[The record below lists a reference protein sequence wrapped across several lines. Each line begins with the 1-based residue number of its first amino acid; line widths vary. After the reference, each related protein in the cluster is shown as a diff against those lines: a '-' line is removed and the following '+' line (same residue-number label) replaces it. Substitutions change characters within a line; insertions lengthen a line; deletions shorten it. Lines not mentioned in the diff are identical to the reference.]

1 MKKTLAALI
10 VGAFAASAA
19 NAAVVYNNEGTKVEL
34 GGRLSVIVEQS
45 TSTEDDQKQQH
56 GTLRNQGSRFH
67 IKATHN
73 FGDGFYA
80 QGYLETRLV
89 SNYPES
95 SSDDF
100 GGITTKYAYVTLGN
114 NAFGEVKLGRAK
126 TIADEITTA
135 EDKEYGLLNSKKYIP
150 TNGNTV
156 GYTFN
161 GIDGLVLGANY
172 LLAQNRVP
180 GGPGAFPNKQGEVYP
195 QQISNGVQVG
205 AKYDANNIVAAIA
218 FGRTNY
224 KAAGNDFN
232 PGDSFGLGRK
242 EQVEGVLST
251 LGYRFS
257 DLGLLVSLDSGYA
270 KTKNHMKHAFN
281 PSNGESVPAKP
292 AYDEKSYFVSPG
304 FQYELMEDTNL
315 YGNFKYER
323 NSVDDFKRKRGKIER
338 EQAVLFGID
347 HKLHKQVLTYI
358 EGAYART
365 RTSEKGTSK
374 VKTEKEKSVG
384 VGLRVYF

>member
-19 NAAVVYNNEGTKVEL
+19 NAAVVYNNEGTNVEL
-34 GGRLSVIVEQS
+34 GGRLSVIAEQS
-45 TSTEDDQKQQH
+45 NSTRKDQKQQH
-56 GTLRNQGSRFH
+56 GELRNAGSRFH

-89 SNYPES
+89 SDYES
-95 SSDDF
+95 RSDNF
-100 GGITTKYAYVTLGN
+100 GNIITKYAYVTLGN
-114 NAFGEVKLGRAK
+114 KGFGEVKLGRAK
-126 TIADEITTA
+126 TISDGITSA
-135 EDKEYGLLNSKKYIP
+135 EDKEYGVLENKEYIP
-150 TNGNTV
+150 KDGNSV
-156 GYTFN
+156 GYTFK

-172 LLAQNRVP
+172 LLAQERVAYSSS
-180 GGPGAFPNKQGEVYP
+180 GNKPGEVST
-195 QQISNGVQVG
+195 QKISNGVQVG
-205 AKYDANNIVAAIA
+205 AKYDANNIIA
-218 FGRTNY
+218 GIAYGRTNY
-224 KAAGNDFN
+224 REDLAADKSG
-232 PGDSFGLGRK
+232 K
-242 EQVEGVLST
+242 KQQVNGALST

-270 KTKNHMKHAFN
+270 KTKNYKDKH
-281 PSNGESVPAKP
+281 
-292 AYDEKSYFVSPG
+292 EKRYFVSPG
-304 FQYELMEDTNL
+304 FQYELMEDTNV

-323 NSVDDFKRKRGKIER
+323 NSVDQGKKAR
-338 EQAVLFGID
+338 EHAVLFGVD

-365 RTSEKGTSK
+365 RTNDKGKTE
-374 VKTEKEKSVG
+374 KTEKEKSVG

>member
-19 NAAVVYNNEGTKVEL
+19 NAAVVHNNEGTKVEL
-34 GGRLSVIVEQS
+34 GGRLSVIAEQS
-45 TSTEDDQKQQH
+45 NTTVDDQKQQH
-56 GTLRNQGSRFH
+56 GALRNQDSRFH

-89 SNYPES
+89 TKSNGFPIES
-95 SSDDF
+95 TDYF
-100 GGITTKYAYVTLGN
+100 GDITTKYAYVTLGN
-114 NAFGEVKLGRAK
+114 KAFGEVKLGRAK
-126 TIADEITTA
+126 TIADGITSA
-135 EDKEYGLLNSKKYIP
+135 EDKVYGVLNNSKYVP

-156 GYTFN
+156 GYTFK

-172 LLAQNRVP
+172 LLAQKYDTAGN
-180 GGPGAFPNKQGEVYP
+180 NGEV
-195 QQISNGVQVG
+195 QKQSISNGVQVG

-224 KAAGNDFN
+224 KENIASQSG
-232 PGDSFGLGRK
+232 K
-242 EQVEGVLST
+242 EQLKGVVST

-270 KTKNHMKHAFN
+270 KTKNHKEVKT
-281 PSNGESVPAKP
+281 NGKP
-292 AYDEKSYFVSPG
+292 AHYEKRYFVSPG
-304 FQYELMEDTNL
+304 FQYELMEDTNV

-323 NSVDDFKRKRGKIER
+323 TSVDQGEKTH
-338 EQAVLFGID
+338 EQAVLFGVD

-365 RTSEKGTSK
+365 KTNEKGKAERTG
-374 VKTEKEKSVG
+374 KEKSVG

>member
-34 GGRLSVIVEQS
+34 GGRLSVIAEQS
-45 TSTEDDQKQQH
+45 TSTIDDQKNQH

-73 FGDGFYA
+73 FDDGFYA
-80 QGYLETRLV
+80 QGYLETRFV
-89 SNYPES
+89 SDISKNG
-95 SSDDF
+95 SDNF
-100 GGITTKYAYVTLGN
+100 GDITTKYAYVTLGN
-114 NAFGEVKLGRAK
+114 KTFGEVKLGKAK

-172 LLAQNRVP
+172 LLAQKRELRTLDIGYP
-180 GGPGAFPNKQGEVYP
+180 LEAGEVNAGSV
-195 QQISNGVQVG
+195 SNGIQVG
-205 AKYDANNIVAAIA
+205 AKYDANNIIVGIA
-218 FGRTNY
+218 YGRANY
-224 KAAGNDFN
+224 KEHDDKENGNGN
-232 PGDSFGLGRK
+232 EYYYKGKKQEVNGALAS
-242 EQVEGVLST
+242 

-270 KTKNHMKHAFN
+270 KTKNYKAKH
-281 PSNGESVPAKP
+281 
-292 AYDEKSYFVSPG
+292 EKSYFVSPG

-323 NSVDDFKRKRGKIER
+323 NSVDQGKKER
-338 EQAVLFGID
+338 EQAVLFGVD

-358 EGAYART
+358 EGAYAKT

>member
-19 NAAVVYNNEGTKVEL
+19 NAAVVYNNEGTNVEL
-34 GGRLSVIVEQS
+34 GGRLSIIAEQS
-45 TSTEDDQKQQH
+45 NSTIKDQKQQH
-56 GTLRNQGSRFH
+56 GALRNQSSRFH

-89 SNYPES
+89 SAQSGTES
-95 SSDDF
+95 DNF
-100 GGITTKYAYVTLGN
+100 GHIITKYAYVTLGN
-114 NAFGEVKLGRAK
+114 KALGEVKLGRAK
-126 TIADEITTA
+126 TIADGITSA
-135 EDKEYGLLNSKKYIP
+135 EDKEYGVLNNSKYIP
-150 TNGNTV
+150 TDGNTV
-156 GYTFN
+156 GYTFK

-172 LLAQNRVP
+172 LLAQERHKYTSTST
-180 GGPGAFPNKQGEVYP
+180 GAVAGAVAGEVYP
-195 QQISNGVQVG
+195 QKISNGVQVG
-205 AKYDANNIVAAIA
+205 AKYDANNIIA
-218 FGRTNY
+218 GIAYGRTNY
-224 KAAGNDFN
+224 REDIIAGS
-232 PGDSFGLGRK
+232 DSSK
-242 EQVEGVLST
+242 KQQVNGALST

-270 KTKNHMKHAFN
+270 KTKNYKAKH
-281 PSNGESVPAKP
+281 
-292 AYDEKSYFVSPG
+292 EKSYFVSPG
-304 FQYELMEDTNL
+304 FQYELMEDTNV

-323 NSVDDFKRKRGKIER
+323 DSVDQGKKAR
-338 EQAVLFGID
+338 EHAVLFGVD

-365 RTSEKGTSK
+365 RTTESKKG

>member
-19 NAAVVYNNEGTKVEL
+19 NAVVVYNNEGTKVEL
-34 GGRLSVIVEQS
+34 GGRLSIIAEQS
-45 TSTEDDQKQQH
+45 SATEDDQKQQH

-73 FGDGFYA
+73 LGDGFYA
-80 QGYLETRLV
+80 QGYLETRFV
-89 SNYPES
+89 SDYTKEK
-95 SSDDF
+95 SDHFAD
-100 GGITTKYAYVTLGN
+100 ISTKYAYVTLGN
-114 NAFGEVKLGRAK
+114 NTFGEVKLGRAK

-135 EDKEYGLLNSKKYIP
+135 EDKEYGLLNNKKYIP

-161 GIDGLVLGANY
+161 AIDGLVLGANY
-172 LLAQNRVP
+172 LLAQERDVQTVP
-180 GGPGAFPNKQGEVYP
+180 GVGTKTGEVTVGE
-195 QQISNGVQVG
+195 INNGIQVG
-205 AKYDANNIVAAIA
+205 AKYDANNIIVGIA
-218 FGRTNY
+218 YGRTNY
-224 KAAGNDFN
+224 R
-232 PGDSFGLGRK
+232 DSNKQRSSSSSRGTTTYTYQGKKQEVNGALA
-242 EQVEGVLST
+242 S

-270 KTKNHMKHAFN
+270 KTKKYKAKH
-281 PSNGESVPAKP
+281 
-292 AYDEKSYFVSPG
+292 EKSYFVSPG

-323 NSVDDFKRKRGKIER
+323 NSVDQGEKER

-358 EGAYART
+358 EGAYSRT
-365 RTSEKGTSK
+365 RTAANDGKTKE
-374 VKTEKEKSVG
+374 KTEKEKSVG

>member
-34 GGRLSVIVEQS
+34 GGRLSIIAEQS
-45 TSTEDDQKQQH
+45 NSTENDQKQQH

-73 FGDGFYA
+73 LGDGFYA
-80 QGYLETRLV
+80 QGYLETRFA
-89 SNYPES
+89 
-95 SSDDF
+95 SDYLRDGADQF
-100 GGITTKYAYVTLGN
+100 SEIITKYAYVTLGN
-114 NAFGEVKLGRAK
+114 KAFGEVKLGKAK
-126 TIADEITTA
+126 TIADSITTA

-161 GIDGLVLGANY
+161 AIDGLVLGANY
-172 LLAQNRVP
+172 LLAQERDVDSVSVGN
-180 GGPGAFPNKQGEVYP
+180 GNDTQAGEVAIGS
-195 QQISNGVQVG
+195 ISNGIQVG
-205 AKYDANNIVAAIA
+205 AEYDANNIIA
-218 FGRTNY
+218 RIAYGRTNY
-224 KAAGNDFN
+224 KESTASRTT
-232 PGDSFGLGRK
+232 DSKKQELNGALA
-242 EQVEGVLST
+242 S

-270 KTKNHMKHAFN
+270 KTKKYKLPH
-281 PSNGESVPAKP
+281 
-292 AYDEKSYFVSPG
+292 EKRYFVSPG
-304 FQYELMEDTNL
+304 FQYELMEDTNV

-323 NSVDDFKRKRGKIER
+323 NSVDQGKKER

-365 RTSEKGTSK
+365 RTTEKGK
-374 VKTEKEKSVG
+374 VRTEKEKSVG

>member
-34 GGRLSVIVEQS
+34 GGRLSVIAEQS
-45 TSTEDDQKQQH
+45 SNTLDDQKQQH
-56 GTLRNQGSRFH
+56 GALRNQGSRFH

-80 QGYLETRLV
+80 QGYLETRFV
-89 SNYPES
+89 SKYKDNADHFDS
-95 SSDDF
+95 
-100 GGITTKYAYVTLGN
+100 ITTKYAYVTLGN
-114 NAFGEVKLGRAK
+114 KALGEVKLGRAK
-126 TIADEITTA
+126 TIADGITSA
-135 EDKEYGLLNSKKYIP
+135 EDKEYGVLNNSKYIP

-156 GYTFN
+156 GYTFE

-172 LLAQNRVP
+172 LLAQQRNAH
-180 GGPGAFPNKQGEVYP
+180 GSTAGEVVA
-195 QQISNGVQVG
+195 QVISNGVQVG
-205 AKYDANNIVAAIA
+205 AKYDANNIIA
-218 FGRTNY
+218 GIAYGRTNY
-224 KAAGNDFN
+224 RENLATQ
-232 PGDSFGLGRK
+232 GDSGK
-242 EQVEGVLST
+242 KQQVNGALST

-270 KTKNHMKHAFN
+270 KTKNYKDKH
-281 PSNGESVPAKP
+281 
-292 AYDEKSYFVSPG
+292 EKRYFVSPG
-304 FQYELMEDTNL
+304 FQYELMEDTNV

-323 NSVDDFKRKRGKIER
+323 NSVDQGKKAR
-338 EQAVLFGID
+338 EHAVLFGVD

-365 RTSEKGTSK
+365 RTNDKSKTEKTE
-374 VKTEKEKSVG
+374 KTEKEKSVG

>member
-19 NAAVVYNNEGTKVEL
+19 NAAVVYNNEGTSVEL
-34 GGRLSVIVEQS
+34 GGRLSVIAEQS
-45 TSTEDDQKQQH
+45 TSTRKDQKQQH
-56 GTLRNQGSRFH
+56 GELRNAGSRFH

-89 SNYPES
+89 SDYEGR
-95 SSDDF
+95 SDNF
-100 GGITTKYAYVTLGN
+100 GNIITKYAYVTLGN
-114 NAFGEVKLGRAK
+114 KGFGEVKLGRAK
-126 TIADEITTA
+126 TISDGITSA
-135 EDKEYGLLNSKKYIP
+135 EDKEYGVLENKEYIP
-150 TNGNTV
+150 KDGNSV
-156 GYTFN
+156 GYTFK

-172 LLAQNRVP
+172 LLAQERVAYRSSNSKP
-180 GGPGAFPNKQGEVYP
+180 GEVSP
-195 QQISNGVQVG
+195 QKISNGVQVG
-205 AKYDANNIVAAIA
+205 AKYDANNIIA
-218 FGRTNY
+218 GIAYGRTNY
-224 KAAGNDFN
+224 REDISILDK
-232 PGDSFGLGRK
+232 LGK
-242 EQVEGVLST
+242 KQVNGALST

-270 KTKNHMKHAFN
+270 KTKNYKDKH
-281 PSNGESVPAKP
+281 
-292 AYDEKSYFVSPG
+292 EKRYFVSPG
-304 FQYELMEDTNL
+304 FQYELMEDTNV

-323 NSVDDFKRKRGKIER
+323 NSVDQGKKVR
-338 EQAVLFGID
+338 EQAVLFGVD

-365 RTSEKGTSK
+365 RTNDKDKTE
-374 VKTEKEKSVG
+374 KTEKEKSVG

>member
-19 NAAVVYNNEGTKVEL
+19 NAVVVYNNEGTKVEL
-34 GGRLSVIVEQS
+34 GGRLSVIAEQS
-45 TSTEDDQKQQH
+45 SSTIDDQKQQH

-73 FGDGFYA
+73 LGDGFYA
-80 QGYLETRLV
+80 QGYLETRFV
-89 SNYPES
+89 SDFTRDAA
-95 SSDDF
+95 DDF
-100 GGITTKYAYVTLGN
+100 GDIATKYAYVTLGN
-114 NAFGEVKLGRAK
+114 NTFGEVKLGRAK

-150 TNGNTV
+150 TSGNTI

-161 GIDGLVLGANY
+161 AIDGLVLGANY
-172 LLAQNRVP
+172 LFAQER
-180 GGPGAFPNKQGEVYP
+180 ALNKYVATSGKIGEVRTGS
-195 QQISNGVQVG
+195 ISNGIQVG
-205 AKYDANNIVAAIA
+205 AKYDANNIIVGIA
-218 FGRTNY
+218 YGRTNY
-224 KAAGNDFN
+224 KDINQRARSSKGQ
-232 PGDSFGLGRK
+232 PGDYLYKGKK
-242 EQVEGVLST
+242 EKVNGALAS

-270 KTKNHMKHAFN
+270 KTKNYKAKHT
-281 PSNGESVPAKP
+281 
-292 AYDEKSYFVSPG
+292 KSYFVSPG

-323 NSVDDFKRKRGKIER
+323 NSIDQGEKER
-338 EQAVLFGID
+338 EHAVLFGID

-365 RTSEKGTSK
+365 RTTTPGEKNESST

>member
-19 NAAVVYNNEGTKVEL
+19 NAAVVYNNEGTNVEL
-34 GGRLSVIVEQS
+34 GGRLSIIAEQS
-45 TSTEDDQKQQH
+45 NSTIKDQKQQH
-56 GTLRNQGSRFH
+56 GALRNQSSRFH

-89 SNYPES
+89 SAQSGTES
-95 SSDDF
+95 DNF
-100 GGITTKYAYVTLGN
+100 GHIITKYAYVTLGN
-114 NAFGEVKLGRAK
+114 KALGEVKLGRAK
-126 TIADEITTA
+126 TIADGITSA
-135 EDKEYGLLNSKKYIP
+135 EDKEYGVLNNSKYIP
-150 TNGNTV
+150 TDGNTV
-156 GYTFN
+156 GYTFK

-172 LLAQNRVP
+172 LLAQERHKYTST
-180 GGPGAFPNKQGEVYP
+180 GAGAGAVAGAVAGEVYP
-195 QQISNGVQVG
+195 QKISNGVQVG
-205 AKYDANNIVAAIA
+205 AKYDANNIIA
-218 FGRTNY
+218 GIAYGRTNY
-224 KAAGNDFN
+224 REDIIAGS
-232 PGDSFGLGRK
+232 DSSK
-242 EQVEGVLST
+242 KQQVNGALST

-270 KTKNHMKHAFN
+270 KTKNYKAKH
-281 PSNGESVPAKP
+281 
-292 AYDEKSYFVSPG
+292 EKSYFVSPG
-304 FQYELMEDTNL
+304 FQYELMEDTNV

-323 NSVDDFKRKRGKIER
+323 DSVDQGKKAR
-338 EQAVLFGID
+338 EHAVLFGVD

-365 RTSEKGTSK
+365 RTTESKKG

>member
-19 NAAVVYNNEGTKVEL
+19 NAVVVYNNEGTKVEL
-34 GGRLSVIVEQS
+34 GGRLSVIAEQS
-45 TSTEDDQKQQH
+45 TSTEDGQKNQH
-56 GTLRNQGSRFH
+56 GALRNQGSRFH

-73 FGDGFYA
+73 LGDGFYA
-80 QGYLETRLV
+80 QGYLETRFV
-89 SNYPES
+89 SDYSKEK
-95 SSDDF
+95 SDHFAD
-100 GGITTKYAYVTLGN
+100 IATKYAYVTLGN
-114 NAFGEVKLGRAK
+114 NTFGEVKLGRAK

-172 LLAQNRVP
+172 LLAQERDVQTVP
-180 GGPGAFPNKQGEVYP
+180 PIGTKTGEVTVGEV
-195 QQISNGVQVG
+195 SNGIQVG
-205 AKYDANNIVAAIA
+205 AKYDANNIIVGIA
-218 FGRTNY
+218 YGRTNY
-224 KAAGNDFN
+224 K
-232 PGDSFGLGRK
+232 DSNRQDDRRK
-242 EQVEGVLST
+242 YTYQGKKQEVNGALAS

-270 KTKNHMKHAFN
+270 KTKNYKAKH
-281 PSNGESVPAKP
+281 K
-292 AYDEKSYFVSPG
+292 KSYFVSPG

-323 NSVDDFKRKRGKIER
+323 NSVDQGEKER

-358 EGAYART
+358 EGAYSRT
-365 RTSEKGTSK
+365 RTAANDSK
-374 VKTEKEKSVG
+374 TKEKTEKEKSVG

>member
-34 GGRLSVIVEQS
+34 GGRLSVIAEQS
-45 TSTEDDQKQQH
+45 SNTVDDQKQQH
-56 GTLRNQGSRFH
+56 GALRNQGSRFH

-80 QGYLETRLV
+80 QGYLETRLI
-89 SNYPES
+89 S
-95 SSDDF
+95 SYDSADSDGF

-114 NAFGEVKLGRAK
+114 KALGEVKLGRAK
-126 TIADEITTA
+126 TIADGITSA
-135 EDKEYGLLNSKKYIP
+135 EDKEYGVLNNSKYVP

-156 GYTFN
+156 GYTFK

-172 LLAQNRVP
+172 LLAQKRDTTNP
-180 GGPGAFPNKQGEVYP
+180 SKEGEVAA
-195 QQISNGVQVG
+195 QSISNGVQVG

-224 KAAGNDFN
+224 KESSNIA
-232 PGDSFGLGRK
+232 LGRK
-242 EQVEGVLST
+242 EQLEGVLST

-270 KTKNHMKHAFN
+270 KTKNHKEIPVKTN
-281 PSNGESVPAKP
+281 SKP
-292 AYDEKSYFVSPG
+292 AYDEKRYFVSPG
-304 FQYELMEDTNL
+304 FQYELMEDTNV

-323 NSVDDFKRKRGKIER
+323 TSSDEGKNTR
-338 EQAVLFGID
+338 EQAVLFGVD

-365 RTSEKGTSK
+365 KTNDKGKAEKTG
-374 VKTEKEKSVG
+374 KEKSVG

>member
-34 GGRLSVIVEQS
+34 GGRLSIIAEQS
-45 TSTEDDQKQQH
+45 SNTLDDQKQQH
-56 GTLRNQGSRFH
+56 GALRNQGSRFH

-89 SNYPES
+89 TDTTKEK
-95 SSDDF
+95 SDHF
-100 GGITTKYAYVTLGN
+100 GDITTKYAYVTLGN
-114 NAFGEVKLGRAK
+114 KAFGEVKLGRAK
-126 TIADEITTA
+126 TIADGITSA
-135 EDKEYGLLNSKKYIP
+135 EDKEYGVLNNSKYVP

-156 GYTFN
+156 GYTFK

-172 LLAQNRVP
+172 LLAQGRNP
-180 GGPGAFPNKQGEVYP
+180 TSFTDPAGEVTP
-195 QQISNGVQVG
+195 QSISNGVQVG

-224 KAAGNDFN
+224 REN
-232 PGDSFGLGRK
+232 PKPTLFGISGSK
-242 EQVEGVLST
+242 EQVEGVVST

-270 KTKNHMKHAFN
+270 KTKNHTTTTAAGRVSTTN
-281 PSNGESVPAKP
+281 P
-292 AYDEKSYFVSPG
+292 AYDEKRYFVSPG
-304 FQYELMEDTNL
+304 FQYELMEDTNV

-323 NSVDDFKRKRGKIER
+323 TSVNQGKNTR
-338 EQAVLFGID
+338 EQAVLFGVD

-365 RTSEKGTSK
+365 KTNNKGKTE
-374 VKTEKEKSVG
+374 KTEKEKSVG

>member
-19 NAAVVYNNEGTKVEL
+19 NAAVVYNNEGTNVEL
-34 GGRLSVIVEQS
+34 GGRLSIIAEQS
-45 TSTEDDQKQQH
+45 NSTIKDQKQQH
-56 GTLRNQGSRFH
+56 GALRNQSSRFH

-89 SNYPES
+89 SAQSGTES
-95 SSDDF
+95 DNF
-100 GGITTKYAYVTLGN
+100 GHIITKYAYVTLGN
-114 NAFGEVKLGRAK
+114 KALGEVKLGRAK
-126 TIADEITTA
+126 TIADGITSA
-135 EDKEYGLLNSKKYIP
+135 EDKEYGVLNNSKYIP
-150 TNGNTV
+150 INGNTV
-156 GYTFN
+156 GYTFK

-172 LLAQNRVP
+172 LLAQERHKYT
-180 GGPGAFPNKQGEVYP
+180 GAGAVAGEVYP
-195 QQISNGVQVG
+195 QKISNGVQVG
-205 AKYDANNIVAAIA
+205 AKYDANNIIA
-218 FGRTNY
+218 GIAYGRTNY
-224 KAAGNDFN
+224 RENIH
-232 PGDSFGLGRK
+232 
-242 EQVEGVLST
+242 EQDASKKQQVNGALST

-270 KTKNHMKHAFN
+270 KTKNYKAKH
-281 PSNGESVPAKP
+281 
-292 AYDEKSYFVSPG
+292 EKSYFVSPG
-304 FQYELMEDTNL
+304 FQYELMEDTNV

-323 NSVDDFKRKRGKIER
+323 NSVDQGKKAR
-338 EQAVLFGID
+338 EQAVLFGVD

-365 RTSEKGTSK
+365 RTAEKNKG

>member
-19 NAAVVYNNEGTKVEL
+19 NAVVVYNNEGTKVEL
-34 GGRLSVIVEQS
+34 GGRLSVIAEQS
-45 TSTEDDQKQQH
+45 SNTEDDQKNQH
-56 GTLRNQGSRFH
+56 GGLRNQGSRFH

-73 FGDGFYA
+73 LGDGFYA
-80 QGYLETRLV
+80 QGYLETRFI
-89 SNYPES
+89 
-95 SSDDF
+95 SDYTKEKSDHF
-100 GGITTKYAYVTLGN
+100 GDIATKYAYVTLGN
-114 NAFGEVKLGRAK
+114 NTFGEVKLGRAK

-150 TNGNTV
+150 TSGNTI

-172 LLAQNRVP
+172 LLAQERDVQTV
-180 GGPGAFPNKQGEVYP
+180 KQLNLRAGEVTVGE
-195 QQISNGVQVG
+195 ISNGIQVG
-205 AKYDANNIVAAIA
+205 AKYDANNIIVGIA
-218 FGRTNY
+218 YGRTNY
-224 KAAGNDFN
+224 KDTDKKTGVKYSYQ
-232 PGDSFGLGRK
+232 GKK
-242 EQVEGVLST
+242 EKVSGALAS

-270 KTKNHMKHAFN
+270 KTKNYKAKHQ
-281 PSNGESVPAKP
+281 
-292 AYDEKSYFVSPG
+292 KSYFVSPG
-304 FQYELMEDTNL
+304 FQYELMEDTNV

-323 NSVDDFKRKRGKIER
+323 NSVDQGNKER
-338 EQAVLFGID
+338 EHAVLFGID

-365 RTSEKGTSK
+365 RTTTVGKDTK

>member
-34 GGRLSVIVEQS
+34 GGRLSVIAEQS
-45 TSTEDDQKQQH
+45 TSTEDDQKNQH
-56 GTLRNQGSRFH
+56 GALRNQGSRFH

-73 FGDGFYA
+73 LGDGFYA
-80 QGYLETRLV
+80 QGYLETRFV
-89 SNYPES
+89 SDYTREKADHF
-95 SSDDF
+95 SD
-100 GGITTKYAYVTLGN
+100 IATKYAYVTLGN

-161 GIDGLVLGANY
+161 AIDGLVLGANY
-172 LLAQNRVP
+172 LLAQERDRLTLDAP
-180 GGPGAFPNKQGEVYP
+180 GNKLKAGEATVGE
-195 QQISNGVQVG
+195 ISNGIQVG
-205 AKYDANNIVAAIA
+205 AKYDANNIILGIA
-218 FGRTNY
+218 YGRTNY
-224 KAAGNDFN
+224 KDTNDTRQGGNRG
-232 PGDSFGLGRK
+232 PLIYQGKK
-242 EQVEGVLST
+242 EKVSGALAS

-270 KTKNHMKHAFN
+270 KTKNYKAKH
-281 PSNGESVPAKP
+281 
-292 AYDEKSYFVSPG
+292 EKSYFVSPG

-323 NSVDDFKRKRGKIER
+323 NSVDQGKKER

-358 EGAYART
+358 EGAYAKT
-365 RTSEKGTSK
+365 RTTENPDNRGSK
-374 VKTEKEKSVG
+374 VTTEKEKSVG

>member
-34 GGRLSVIVEQS
+34 GGRLSIIAEQS
-45 TSTEDDQKQQH
+45 STTEDDQKQQH
-56 GTLRNQGSRFH
+56 GALRNQGSRFH

-73 FGDGFYA
+73 LGDGFYA
-80 QGYLETRLV
+80 QGYLETRFV
-89 SNYPES
+89 SDS
-95 SSDDF
+95 IRSGADQFSD
-100 GGITTKYAYVTLGN
+100 ITTKYAYVTLGN
-114 NAFGEVKLGRAK
+114 KAFGEVKLGRAK

-161 GIDGLVLGANY
+161 AIDGLVLGANY
-172 LLAQNRVP
+172 LLAQERGVDNTDYGTGLDV
-180 GGPGAFPNKQGEVYP
+180 KSGEVTIGK
-195 QQISNGVQVG
+195 ISNGIQVG
-205 AKYDANNIVAAIA
+205 AKYDANNIIVGIA
-218 FGRTNY
+218 YGRTNY
-224 KAAGNDFN
+224 KDTNHTTTPKTTTLAYQGKKQEVNGALA
-232 PGDSFGLGRK
+232 S
-242 EQVEGVLST
+242 

-270 KTKNHMKHAFN
+270 KTKNYKAKH
-281 PSNGESVPAKP
+281 
-292 AYDEKSYFVSPG
+292 EKSYFVSPG
-304 FQYELMEDTNL
+304 FQYELMEDTNF

-323 NSVDDFKRKRGKIER
+323 NSVDQGKKER

-358 EGAYART
+358 EGAYSRT
-365 RTSEKGTSK
+365 RTTENAGNKST

>member
-19 NAAVVYNNEGTKVEL
+19 NAAVLYNNEGTKVEL
-34 GGRLSVIVEQS
+34 GGRLSVIAEQS
-45 TSTEDDQKQQH
+45 NTTVDDQKQQH
-56 GTLRNQGSRFH
+56 GALRNQGSRFH

-80 QGYLETRLV
+80 QGYLETRFV
-89 SNYPES
+89 TDVTKNH
-95 SSDDF
+95 SDHF
-100 GGITTKYAYVTLGN
+100 GDITTKYAYVTLGN
-114 NAFGEVKLGRAK
+114 KALGEVKLGRAK
-126 TIADEITTA
+126 TIADGITSA
-135 EDKEYGLLNSKKYIP
+135 EDKEYGVLNNSKYVP

-156 GYTFN
+156 GYTFK

-172 LLAQNRVP
+172 LLAQERDQTDLTNR
-180 GGPGAFPNKQGEVYP
+180 AGEVVD
-195 QQISNGVQVG
+195 QSISNGVQVG

-224 KAAGNDFN
+224 KERLQQ
-232 PGDSFGLGRK
+232 SFLASGRK
-242 EQVEGVLST
+242 QQVEGVVST

-270 KTKNHMKHAFN
+270 KTKNHKE
-281 PSNGESVPAKP
+281 PPARGSSKP
-292 AYDEKSYFVSPG
+292 RYDEKRYFVSPG
-304 FQYELMEDTNL
+304 FQYELMEDTNV

-323 NSVDDFKRKRGKIER
+323 TSSDEGKKTH
-338 EQAVLFGID
+338 EQAVLFGVD

-365 RTSEKGTSK
+365 KTNDKN
-374 VKTEKEKSVG
+374 KTEKTGKEKSVG

>member
-19 NAAVVYNNEGTKVEL
+19 NAAVVYNNEGTNVEL
-34 GGRLSVIVEQS
+34 GGRLSIIAEQS
-45 TSTEDDQKQQH
+45 NSTIKDQKQQH
-56 GTLRNQGSRFH
+56 GALRNQSSRFH

-89 SNYPES
+89 SAQSGTES
-95 SSDDF
+95 DNF
-100 GGITTKYAYVTLGN
+100 GHIITKYAYVTLGN
-114 NAFGEVKLGRAK
+114 NALGEVKLGRAK
-126 TIADEITTA
+126 TIADGITSA
-135 EDKEYGLLNSKKYIP
+135 EDKEYGVLNNSKYIP

-156 GYTFN
+156 GYTFK

-172 LLAQNRVP
+172 LLAQERHKYTAAAAA
-180 GGPGAFPNKQGEVYP
+180 GGGARAVAGEVYP
-195 QQISNGVQVG
+195 QKISNGVQVG
-205 AKYDANNIVAAIA
+205 AKYDANNIIA
-218 FGRTNY
+218 GIAYGRTNY
-224 KAAGNDFN
+224 REDITITPADK
-232 PGDSFGLGRK
+232 LGK
-242 EQVEGVLST
+242 KQQVNGALST

-270 KTKNHMKHAFN
+270 KTKNYKAKH
-281 PSNGESVPAKP
+281 
-292 AYDEKSYFVSPG
+292 EKSYFVSPG
-304 FQYELMEDTNL
+304 FQYELMEDTNV

-323 NSVDDFKRKRGKIER
+323 NSVDQGEKER

-358 EGAYART
+358 EGAYSRT
-365 RTSEKGTSK
+365 RTTTVGSNTNASK

>member
-19 NAAVVYNNEGTKVEL
+19 NAAVVYNNEGTNVEL
-34 GGRLSVIVEQS
+34 GGRLSVIAEQS
-45 TSTEDDQKQQH
+45 NSTRKDQKQQH
-56 GTLRNQGSRFH
+56 GELRNAGSRFH

-89 SNYPES
+89 SDYQS
-95 SSDDF
+95 SSDNF
-100 GGITTKYAYVTLGN
+100 GNIITKYAYVTLGN
-114 NAFGEVKLGRAK
+114 KGFGEVKLGRAK
-126 TIADEITTA
+126 TISDGITSA
-135 EDKEYGLLNSKKYIP
+135 EDKEYGVLKNKEYIP
-150 TNGNTV
+150 KDGNSV
-156 GYTFN
+156 GYTFK

-172 LLAQNRVP
+172 LLAQERVAYKTTEATP
-180 GGPGAFPNKQGEVYP
+180 GEVIA
-195 QQISNGVQVG
+195 QVISNGVQVG
-205 AKYDANNIVAAIA
+205 AKYDANNIIA
-218 FGRTNY
+218 GIAYGRTNY
-224 KAAGNDFN
+224 REDITVTDK
-232 PGDSFGLGRK
+232 LGK
-242 EQVEGVLST
+242 KQQVNGALST

-270 KTKNHMKHAFN
+270 KTKNYKDKH
-281 PSNGESVPAKP
+281 
-292 AYDEKSYFVSPG
+292 EKRYFVSPG
-304 FQYELMEDTNL
+304 FQYELMEDTNV

-323 NSVDDFKRKRGKIER
+323 DSVDQGKKAR
-338 EQAVLFGID
+338 EHAVLFGVD

-365 RTSEKGTSK
+365 RTTESKKG

>member
-19 NAAVVYNNEGTKVEL
+19 NAAVVYNNEGTNVEL
-34 GGRLSVIVEQS
+34 GGRLSVIAEQS
-45 TSTEDDQKQQH
+45 NSTRKDQKQQH
-56 GTLRNQGSRFH
+56 GELRNAGSRFH

-89 SNYPES
+89 SDYES
-95 SSDDF
+95 RSDNF
-100 GGITTKYAYVTLGN
+100 GNIITKYAYVTLGN
-114 NAFGEVKLGRAK
+114 KGFGEVKLGRAK
-126 TIADEITTA
+126 TISDGITSA
-135 EDKEYGLLNSKKYIP
+135 EDKEYGVLENKEYIP
-150 TNGNTV
+150 KDGNSV
-156 GYTFN
+156 GYTFK

-172 LLAQNRVP
+172 LLAQERVAYSSS
-180 GGPGAFPNKQGEVYP
+180 GNKPGEVST
-195 QQISNGVQVG
+195 QKISNGVQVG
-205 AKYDANNIVAAIA
+205 AKYDANNIIA
-218 FGRTNY
+218 GIAYGRTNY
-224 KAAGNDFN
+224 REDLATPQEKSG
-232 PGDSFGLGRK
+232 K
-242 EQVEGVLST
+242 KQVNGALST

-270 KTKNHMKHAFN
+270 KTKNYKDKH
-281 PSNGESVPAKP
+281 
-292 AYDEKSYFVSPG
+292 EKRYFVSPG
-304 FQYELMEDTNL
+304 FQYELMEDTNV

-323 NSVDDFKRKRGKIER
+323 NSVDQGKKAR
-338 EQAVLFGID
+338 EHAVLFGVD

-365 RTSEKGTSK
+365 RTNDKGKTE
-374 VKTEKEKSVG
+374 KTEKEKSVG

>member
-19 NAAVVYNNEGTKVEL
+19 NAAVVYNNEGTNVEL
-34 GGRLSVIVEQS
+34 GGRLSIIAEQS
-45 TSTEDDQKQQH
+45 NSTIKDQKQQH
-56 GTLRNQGSRFH
+56 GALRNQSSRFH

-89 SNYPES
+89 SAQSGTES
-95 SSDDF
+95 DNF
-100 GGITTKYAYVTLGN
+100 GHIITKYAYVTLGN
-114 NAFGEVKLGRAK
+114 KALGEVKLGRAK
-126 TIADEITTA
+126 TIADGITSA
-135 EDKEYGLLNSKKYIP
+135 EDKEYGVLNNSKYIP
-150 TNGNTV
+150 TDGNTV
-156 GYTFN
+156 GYTFK

-172 LLAQNRVP
+172 LLAQERHKYTSTVAVA
-180 GGPGAFPNKQGEVYP
+180 GAVAGEVYP
-195 QQISNGVQVG
+195 QKISNGVQVG
-205 AKYDANNIVAAIA
+205 AKYDANNIIA
-218 FGRTNY
+218 GIAYGRTNY
-224 KAAGNDFN
+224 REDIIAGS
-232 PGDSFGLGRK
+232 DSSK
-242 EQVEGVLST
+242 KQQVNGALST

-270 KTKNHMKHAFN
+270 KTKNYKAKH
-281 PSNGESVPAKP
+281 
-292 AYDEKSYFVSPG
+292 EKSYFVSPG
-304 FQYELMEDTNL
+304 FQYELMEDTNV

-323 NSVDDFKRKRGKIER
+323 DSVDQGKKAR
-338 EQAVLFGID
+338 EHAVLFGVD

-365 RTSEKGTSK
+365 RTTESKKG

>member
-34 GGRLSVIVEQS
+34 GGRLSVIAEQS
-45 TSTEDDQKQQH
+45 NTTIDDQKQQH
-56 GTLRNQGSRFH
+56 GALRNQGSRFH

-89 SNYPES
+89 TDATKNH
-95 SSDDF
+95 SDHF
-100 GGITTKYAYVTLGN
+100 GDITTKYAYVTLGN
-114 NAFGEVKLGRAK
+114 KALGEVKLGRAK
-126 TIADEITTA
+126 TIADGITSA
-135 EDKEYGLLNSKKYIP
+135 EDKEYGVLNNSKYVP

-156 GYTFN
+156 GYTFK

-172 LLAQNRVP
+172 LLAQGRNP
-180 GGPGAFPNKQGEVYP
+180 TSFTDPAGEVTP
-195 QQISNGVQVG
+195 QSISNGVQVG

-224 KAAGNDFN
+224 REN
-232 PGDSFGLGRK
+232 PKPTPYGISGKK
-242 EQVEGVLST
+242 EQVNGVVST

-270 KTKNHMKHAFN
+270 KTKYHKEIKKTTTTTTTTTTI
-281 PSNGESVPAKP
+281 PG
-292 AYDEKSYFVSPG
+292 YDEKRYFVSPG
-304 FQYELMEDTNL
+304 FQYELMEDTNV

-323 NSVDDFKRKRGKIER
+323 TSVNQGKNTR
-338 EQAVLFGID
+338 EQAVLFGVD

-365 RTSEKGTSK
+365 KTNDKGKTE
-374 VKTEKEKSVG
+374 KTEKEKSVG

>member
-34 GGRLSVIVEQS
+34 GGRLSVIAEQS
-45 TSTEDDQKQQH
+45 NTTVDGQEQQH
-56 GTLRNQGSRFH
+56 GALRNQGSRFH

-89 SNYPES
+89 TSSNGFTHE
-95 SSDDF
+95 DRDGF
-100 GGITTKYAYVTLGN
+100 GDITTKYAYVTLGN
-114 NAFGEVKLGRAK
+114 KALGEVKLGRAK
-126 TIADEITTA
+126 TIADGITSA
-135 EDKEYGLLNSKKYIP
+135 EDKEYGVLNNSKYIP
-150 TNGNTV
+150 TNGNTA
-156 GYTFN
+156 GYTFK

-172 LLAQNRVP
+172 LLAQKYDNA
-180 GGPGAFPNKQGEVYP
+180 GKAGEV
-195 QQISNGVQVG
+195 QKQSISNGVQVG

-224 KAAGNDFN
+224 KEDNSTVAAK
-232 PGDSFGLGRK
+232 RK
-242 EQVEGVLST
+242 EQLKGVLST

-270 KTKNHMKHAFN
+270 KTKNHKEHKT
-281 PSNGESVPAKP
+281 SGKP
-292 AYDEKSYFVSPG
+292 AYDEKRSFVSPG
-304 FQYELMEDTNL
+304 FQYELMEDTNV

-323 NSVDDFKRKRGKIER
+323 TSSDEGKKTR
-338 EQAVLFGID
+338 EQAVLFGVD

-365 RTSEKGTSK
+365 KTNEKAK
-374 VKTEKEKSVG
+374 AEKTEKEKSVG

>member
-34 GGRLSVIVEQS
+34 GGRLSVIAEQS
-45 TSTEDDQKQQH
+45 NTTVDDQKQQH
-56 GTLRNQGSRFH
+56 GALRNQGSRFH

-80 QGYLETRLV
+80 QGYLETRFV
-89 SNYPES
+89 TDVTKNH
-95 SSDDF
+95 SDHF
-100 GGITTKYAYVTLGN
+100 GDITTKYAYVTLGN
-114 NAFGEVKLGRAK
+114 KAFGEVKLGRAK
-126 TIADEITTA
+126 TIADGITSA
-135 EDKEYGLLNSKKYIP
+135 EDKEYGVLNNSKYVP

-156 GYTFN
+156 GYTFK

-172 LLAQNRVP
+172 LLAQERDQTNLTNR
-180 GGPGAFPNKQGEVYP
+180 AGEVVD
-195 QQISNGVQVG
+195 QSISNGVQVG

-224 KAAGNDFN
+224 KERLRQNILA
-232 PGDSFGLGRK
+232 SGRK
-242 EQVEGVLST
+242 QQVEGVVST

-270 KTKNHMKHAFN
+270 KTKNHKE
-281 PSNGESVPAKP
+281 PPGRSSSKP
-292 AYDEKSYFVSPG
+292 RYDEKRYFVSPG
-304 FQYELMEDTNL
+304 FQYELMEDTNV

-323 NSVDDFKRKRGKIER
+323 TSSDEGKKTH
-338 EQAVLFGID
+338 EQAVLFGVD

-365 RTSEKGTSK
+365 KTNDKSK
-374 VKTEKEKSVG
+374 TEKTEKEKSVG

>member
-19 NAAVVYNNEGTKVEL
+19 NAVVVYNNEGTKVEL
-34 GGRLSVIVEQS
+34 GGRLSVIAEQS

-73 FGDGFYA
+73 LGDGFYA
-80 QGYLETRLV
+80 QGYLETRFV
-89 SNYPES
+89 SDHLRDGADNFSE
-95 SSDDF
+95 
-100 GGITTKYAYVTLGN
+100 IVTKYAYVTLGN
-114 NAFGEVKLGRAK
+114 NTFGEVKLGRAK

-135 EDKEYGLLNSKKYIP
+135 EDKEYGLLNNSKYIR

-172 LLAQNRVP
+172 LLAQERDTDTLDL
-180 GGPGAFPNKQGEVYP
+180 GSGASTKAGEVGVGK
-195 QQISNGVQVG
+195 ISNGIQVG
-205 AKYDANNIVAAIA
+205 AKYDANNIIVGIA
-218 FGRTNY
+218 YGRTNY
-224 KAAGNDFN
+224 KESTN
-232 PGDSFGLGRK
+232 PRQSGSKKQEVNGALA
-242 EQVEGVLST
+242 S

-270 KTKNHMKHAFN
+270 KTKKYKLPH
-281 PSNGESVPAKP
+281 
-292 AYDEKSYFVSPG
+292 EKRYFVSPG
-304 FQYELMEDTNL
+304 FQYELMEDTNF

-323 NSVDDFKRKRGKIER
+323 NSVDQGKKER

-358 EGAYART
+358 EGAYSRT
-365 RTSEKGTSK
+365 RTTTKTANTSQ
-374 VKTEKEKSVG
+374 VRTEKEKSVG

>member
-19 NAAVVYNNEGTKVEL
+19 NAAVVYNNEGTNVEL
-34 GGRLSVIVEQS
+34 GGRLSVIAEQS
-45 TSTEDDQKQQH
+45 SNTLDDQKQQH
-56 GTLRNQGSRFH
+56 GALRNQGSRFH

-80 QGYLETRLV
+80 QGYLETRFV
-89 SNYPES
+89 SKYKDNADHFDS
-95 SSDDF
+95 
-100 GGITTKYAYVTLGN
+100 ITTKYAYVTLGN
-114 NAFGEVKLGRAK
+114 KALGEVKLGRAK
-126 TIADEITTA
+126 TIADGITSA
-135 EDKEYGLLNSKKYIP
+135 EDKEYGVLNNSKYIP

-156 GYTFN
+156 GYTFE

-172 LLAQNRVP
+172 LLAQQRNAH
-180 GGPGAFPNKQGEVYP
+180 GSAAGEVVE
-195 QQISNGVQVG
+195 QVISNGVQVG
-205 AKYDANNIVAAIA
+205 AKYDANNIIA
-218 FGRTNY
+218 GIAYGRTNY
-224 KAAGNDFN
+224 REDLAIQDKSG
-232 PGDSFGLGRK
+232 K
-242 EQVEGVLST
+242 KQQVNGALST

-270 KTKNHMKHAFN
+270 KTKNYKDKH
-281 PSNGESVPAKP
+281 
-292 AYDEKSYFVSPG
+292 EKRYFVSPG
-304 FQYELMEDTNL
+304 FQYELMEDTNV

-323 NSVDDFKRKRGKIER
+323 NSVDQGKKAR
-338 EQAVLFGID
+338 EHAVLFGVD

-365 RTSEKGTSK
+365 RTNDKGKTE
-374 VKTEKEKSVG
+374 KTEKEKSVG

>member
-34 GGRLSVIVEQS
+34 GGRLSIIAEQS
-45 TSTEDDQKQQH
+45 NSTVNDQKQQH
-56 GTLRNQGSRFH
+56 GALRNQGSRFH

-80 QGYLETRLV
+80 QGYLETRFV
-89 SNYPES
+89 AAQSGTK
-95 SSDDF
+95 SDDF
-100 GGITTKYAYVTLGN
+100 GHIITKYAYVTLGN
-114 NAFGEVKLGRAK
+114 KAFGEVKLGRAK
-126 TIADEITTA
+126 TIADGITSA
-135 EDKEYGLLNSKKYIP
+135 EDKEYGVLNNSKYIP
-150 TNGNTV
+150 TDGNTV
-156 GYTFN
+156 GYTFK

-172 LLAQNRVP
+172 LLAQDRSKYTASGSV
-180 GGPGAFPNKQGEVYP
+180 AGEVTP
-195 QQISNGVQVG
+195 QSISNGVQVG
-205 AKYDANNIVAAIA
+205 AKYDANNIIIGIA
-218 FGRTNY
+218 YGRTNY
-224 KAAGNDFN
+224 REDIISKQLDDLVGT
-232 PGDSFGLGRK
+232 K
-242 EQVEGVLST
+242 QQVNGALST

-270 KTKNHMKHAFN
+270 KTKNYKAKH
-281 PSNGESVPAKP
+281 
-292 AYDEKSYFVSPG
+292 EKSYFVSPG
-304 FQYELMEDTNL
+304 FQYELMEDTNV

-323 NSVDDFKRKRGKIER
+323 DSVDQGKKAR
-338 EQAVLFGID
+338 EHAVLFGVD

-365 RTSEKGTSK
+365 RTTESKKG

>member
-19 NAAVVYNNEGTKVEL
+19 NAVVVYNNEGTKVEL
-34 GGRLSVIVEQS
+34 GGRLSVIAEQS

-73 FGDGFYA
+73 LGDGFYA
-80 QGYLETRLV
+80 QGYLETRFV
-89 SNYPES
+89 SDYLRDGADNFSE
-95 SSDDF
+95 
-100 GGITTKYAYVTLGN
+100 IVTKYAYVTLGN
-114 NAFGEVKLGRAK
+114 NTFGEVKLGRAK
-126 TIADEITTA
+126 TIADGITTA

-172 LLAQNRVP
+172 LLAKERGVDDI
-180 GGPGAFPNKQGEVYP
+180 GYGTAFDVKSGEVAIGT
-195 QQISNGVQVG
+195 ISNGIQVG
-205 AKYDANNIVAAIA
+205 AKYDANNIIVAIA
-218 FGRTNY
+218 YGRTNY
-224 KAAGNDFN
+224 KDTNGKTQGRN
-232 PGDSFGLGRK
+232 PALAYQGKKQEVNGALAS
-242 EQVEGVLST
+242 

-270 KTKNHMKHAFN
+270 KTKNYKAKH
-281 PSNGESVPAKP
+281 
-292 AYDEKSYFVSPG
+292 EKSYFVSPG
-304 FQYELMEDTNL
+304 FQYELMEDTNF

-323 NSVDDFKRKRGKIER
+323 NSVDQGKKER

-365 RTSEKGTSK
+365 RTTTYDVAKKNST

-384 VGLRVYF
+384 VGLHVYF

>member
-89 SNYPES
+89 SDYPES
-95 SSDDF
+95 SSDNF

-156 GYTFN
+156 GYTYK

-180 GGPGAFPNKQGEVYP
+180 GGPSSFGNKQGEVYP
-195 QQISNGVQVG
+195 QTISNGVQVG

-224 KAAGNDFN
+224 KVALDFD
-232 PGDSFGLGRK
+232 PTGSLGLGRK
-242 EQVEGVLST
+242 EQIEGVLST

-270 KTKNHMKHAFN
+270 KTKNHMQPA
-281 PSNGESVPAKP
+281 VTTTAAAAAKP
-292 AYDEKSYFVSPG
+292 AYDEKRYFVSPG

-323 NSVDDFKRKRGKIER
+323 NSVDHVKGKRGKIER

>member
-34 GGRLSVIVEQS
+34 GGRLSVIAEQS
-45 TSTEDDQKQQH
+45 NTTVKGQKQQH
-56 GTLRNQGSRFH
+56 GALRNQDSRFH

-89 SNYPES
+89 TSPNGFTHENT
-95 SSDDF
+95 DGF
-100 GGITTKYAYVTLGN
+100 GDITTKYAYVTLGN
-114 NAFGEVKLGRAK
+114 KALGEVKLGRAK
-126 TIADEITTA
+126 TIADGITSA
-135 EDKEYGLLNSKKYIP
+135 EDKEYGVLDNSKYVP

-156 GYTFN
+156 GYTFK

-172 LLAQNRVP
+172 LLAQKYDNA
-180 GGPGAFPNKQGEVYP
+180 GKAGEV
-195 QQISNGVQVG
+195 QIQSISNGVQVG

-224 KAAGNDFN
+224 KENIASQSG
-232 PGDSFGLGRK
+232 K
-242 EQVEGVLST
+242 EQLKGVVST

-270 KTKNHMKHAFN
+270 KTKNHKEVK
-281 PSNGESVPAKP
+281 SSGKP
-292 AYDEKSYFVSPG
+292 AHYEKRYFVSPG
-304 FQYELMEDTNL
+304 FQYELMEDTNV

-323 NSVDDFKRKRGKIER
+323 TSVDQGEKTH
-338 EQAVLFGID
+338 EQAVLFGVD

-365 RTSEKGTSK
+365 KTNEKGK
-374 VKTEKEKSVG
+374 AEKTEKEKSVG

>member
-19 NAAVVYNNEGTKVEL
+19 NAVVVYNNEGTKVEL
-34 GGRLSVIVEQS
+34 GGRLSVIAEQS

-73 FGDGFYA
+73 LGDGFYA
-80 QGYLETRLV
+80 QGYLETRFV
-89 SNYPES
+89 SDHLRDGADNFSE
-95 SSDDF
+95 
-100 GGITTKYAYVTLGN
+100 IVTKYAYVTLGN
-114 NAFGEVKLGRAK
+114 NTFGEVKLGRAK

-135 EDKEYGLLNSKKYIP
+135 EDKEYGLLNNSKYIR

-172 LLAQNRVP
+172 LLAQERDTDTLDL
-180 GGPGAFPNKQGEVYP
+180 GSGASTKAGEVGVGE
-195 QQISNGVQVG
+195 ISNGIQVG
-205 AKYDANNIVAAIA
+205 AKYDANNIIVGIA
-218 FGRTNY
+218 YGRTNY
-224 KAAGNDFN
+224 KESTN
-232 PGDSFGLGRK
+232 PRQSGSKKQEVNGALA
-242 EQVEGVLST
+242 S

-270 KTKNHMKHAFN
+270 KTKKYKLPH
-281 PSNGESVPAKP
+281 
-292 AYDEKSYFVSPG
+292 EKRYFVSPG
-304 FQYELMEDTNL
+304 FQYELMEDTNF

-323 NSVDDFKRKRGKIER
+323 NSVDQGKKER

-358 EGAYART
+358 EGSYART
-365 RTSEKGTSK
+365 RTTTSSNSK
-374 VKTEKEKSVG
+374 STVKTEKEKSVG

>member
-19 NAAVVYNNEGTKVEL
+19 NAAVVYNNEGTNVEL
-34 GGRLSVIVEQS
+34 GGRLSIIAEQS
-45 TSTEDDQKQQH
+45 NSTIKDQKQQH
-56 GTLRNQGSRFH
+56 GALRNQSSRFH

-89 SNYPES
+89 SAQSGTES
-95 SSDDF
+95 DNF
-100 GGITTKYAYVTLGN
+100 GHIITKYAYVTLGN
-114 NAFGEVKLGRAK
+114 KALGEVKLGRAK
-126 TIADEITTA
+126 TIADGITSA
-135 EDKEYGLLNSKKYIP
+135 EDKEYGVLNNSKYIP
-150 TNGNTV
+150 TDGNTV
-156 GYTFN
+156 GYTFK

-172 LLAQNRVP
+172 LLAQERHKYT
-180 GGPGAFPNKQGEVYP
+180 GAGAGAGAGAVAGEVYP
-195 QQISNGVQVG
+195 QKISNGVQVG
-205 AKYDANNIVAAIA
+205 AKYDANNIIA
-218 FGRTNY
+218 GIAYGRTNY
-224 KAAGNDFN
+224 REDIINGS
-232 PGDSFGLGRK
+232 DSSK
-242 EQVEGVLST
+242 KQQVNGALST

-270 KTKNHMKHAFN
+270 KTKNYKAKH
-281 PSNGESVPAKP
+281 
-292 AYDEKSYFVSPG
+292 EKSYFVSPG
-304 FQYELMEDTNL
+304 FQYELMEDTNV

-323 NSVDDFKRKRGKIER
+323 DSVDQGKKAR
-338 EQAVLFGID
+338 EHAVLFGVD

-365 RTSEKGTSK
+365 RTTESKKG

>member
-19 NAAVVYNNEGTKVEL
+19 NAVVVYNNEGTKVEL
-34 GGRLSVIVEQS
+34 GGRLSVIAEQS
-45 TSTEDDQKQQH
+45 SNTEDDQKNQH
-56 GTLRNQGSRFH
+56 GGLRNQGSRFH

-73 FGDGFYA
+73 LGDGFYA
-80 QGYLETRLV
+80 QGYLETRFV
-89 SNYPES
+89 SDYTKEK
-95 SSDDF
+95 SDHF
-100 GGITTKYAYVTLGN
+100 GDIATKYAYVTLGN
-114 NAFGEVKLGRAK
+114 NTFGEVKLGRAK

-150 TNGNTV
+150 TSGNTI

-172 LLAQNRVP
+172 LLAQERDVQTV
-180 GGPGAFPNKQGEVYP
+180 KQLNLRAGEVTVGE
-195 QQISNGVQVG
+195 ISNGIQVG
-205 AKYDANNIVAAIA
+205 AKYDANNIIVGIA
-218 FGRTNY
+218 YGRTNY
-224 KAAGNDFN
+224 KDTDKKTGAKYSYQGK
-232 PGDSFGLGRK
+232 K
-242 EQVEGVLST
+242 EKVSGALAS

-270 KTKNHMKHAFN
+270 KTKNYKAKHQ
-281 PSNGESVPAKP
+281 
-292 AYDEKSYFVSPG
+292 KSYFVSPG
-304 FQYELMEDTNL
+304 FQYELMEDTNV

-323 NSVDDFKRKRGKIER
+323 NSVDQGNKER
-338 EQAVLFGID
+338 EHAVLFGID

-365 RTSEKGTSK
+365 RTTTVEDTK

>member
-19 NAAVVYNNEGTKVEL
+19 NAVVVYNNEGTKVEL
-34 GGRLSVIVEQS
+34 GGRLSVIAEQS
-45 TSTEDDQKQQH
+45 SSTEDDQKQQH

-73 FGDGFYA
+73 LGDGFYA
-80 QGYLETRLV
+80 QGYLETRFA
-89 SNYPES
+89 
-95 SSDDF
+95 SDFTKEKSDHF
-100 GGITTKYAYVTLGN
+100 SDISTKYAYVTLGN
-114 NAFGEVKLGRAK
+114 NTFGEVKLGRAK

-150 TNGNTV
+150 TSGSTI

-172 LLAQNRVP
+172 LFAQERALNEYNP
-180 GGPGAFPNKQGEVYP
+180 ALGKIGEVAVGK
-195 QQISNGVQVG
+195 ISNGIQVG
-205 AKYDANNIVAAIA
+205 AKYDANNIIVGIA
-218 FGRTNY
+218 YGRTNY
-224 KAAGNDFN
+224 KDTNATQRRGSRRSSSSSLLYQ
-232 PGDSFGLGRK
+232 GKK
-242 EQVEGVLST
+242 EKVNGALAS

-270 KTKNHMKHAFN
+270 KTKNYKAKHT
-281 PSNGESVPAKP
+281 
-292 AYDEKSYFVSPG
+292 KSYFVSPG

-323 NSVDDFKRKRGKIER
+323 NSIDQGEKER
-338 EQAVLFGID
+338 EHAVLFGVD

-365 RTSEKGTSK
+365 KTNEKGK
-374 VKTEKEKSVG
+374 AEKTEKEKSVG

>member
-34 GGRLSVIVEQS
+34 GGRLSVIAEQS
-45 TSTEDDQKQQH
+45 SNTLDDQKQQH
-56 GTLRNQGSRFH
+56 GALRNQGSRFH

-80 QGYLETRLV
+80 QGYLETRFV
-89 SNYPES
+89 SKYKDNADHFDS
-95 SSDDF
+95 
-100 GGITTKYAYVTLGN
+100 ITTKYAYVTLGN
-114 NAFGEVKLGRAK
+114 KALGEVKLGRAK
-126 TIADEITTA
+126 TIADGITSA
-135 EDKEYGLLNSKKYIP
+135 EDKEYGVLNNSEYIP

-156 GYTFN
+156 GYTFE

-172 LLAQNRVP
+172 LLAQQRNAH
-180 GGPGAFPNKQGEVYP
+180 GSTAGEVVA
-195 QQISNGVQVG
+195 QVISNGVQVG
-205 AKYDANNIVAAIA
+205 AKYDANNIIA
-218 FGRTNY
+218 GIAYGRTNY
-224 KAAGNDFN
+224 REALATQ
-232 PGDSFGLGRK
+232 GDSGK
-242 EQVEGVLST
+242 KQQVNGALST

-270 KTKNHMKHAFN
+270 KTKNYKDKH
-281 PSNGESVPAKP
+281 
-292 AYDEKSYFVSPG
+292 EKRYFVSPG
-304 FQYELMEDTNL
+304 FQYELMEDTNV

-323 NSVDDFKRKRGKIER
+323 NSVDQGKKAR
-338 EQAVLFGID
+338 EHAVLFGVD

-365 RTSEKGTSK
+365 RTNDKGKTE
-374 VKTEKEKSVG
+374 KTEKEKSVG

>member
-19 NAAVVYNNEGTKVEL
+19 NAVVVYNNEGTKVEL
-34 GGRLSVIVEQS
+34 GGRLSVIAEQS
-45 TSTEDDQKQQH
+45 SNTEDDQKNQH
-56 GTLRNQGSRFH
+56 GGLRNQGSRFH

-73 FGDGFYA
+73 LGDGFYA
-80 QGYLETRLV
+80 QGYLETRFV
-89 SNYPES
+89 SDYTKEK
-95 SSDDF
+95 SDHF
-100 GGITTKYAYVTLGN
+100 GDIATKYAYVTLGN

-150 TNGNTV
+150 TNGNTI

-161 GIDGLVLGANY
+161 AIDGLVLGANY
-172 LLAQNRVP
+172 LLAQERDVQTVSAVNLK
-180 GGPGAFPNKQGEVYP
+180 AGEVTVGEV
-195 QQISNGVQVG
+195 SNGIQVG
-205 AKYDANNIVAAIA
+205 AKYDANNIIVAIA
-218 FGRTNY
+218 YGRTNY
-224 KAAGNDFN
+224 KDTNNQQPRTNKYTYEGK
-232 PGDSFGLGRK
+232 K
-242 EQVEGVLST
+242 EKVSGALAS

-270 KTKNHMKHAFN
+270 KTKNYKAKHT
-281 PSNGESVPAKP
+281 
-292 AYDEKSYFVSPG
+292 KSYFVSPG

-323 NSVDDFKRKRGKIER
+323 NSVDQGKKER

-365 RTSEKGTSK
+365 RTTTAGEKGNGSQ

>member
-34 GGRLSVIVEQS
+34 GGRLSVIAEQS
-45 TSTEDDQKQQH
+45 NTTVDDQKQQH
-56 GTLRNQGSRFH
+56 GALRNQGSRFH

-89 SNYPES
+89 TDGTKNN
-95 SSDDF
+95 SDHF
-100 GGITTKYAYVTLGN
+100 GDITTKYAYVTLGN
-114 NAFGEVKLGRAK
+114 KALGEVKLGRAK
-126 TIADEITTA
+126 TIADGITSA
-135 EDKEYGLLNSKKYIP
+135 EDKEYGVLKNSKYIP

-156 GYTFN
+156 GYTFK

-172 LLAQNRVP
+172 LLAQDRDQTDLTNR
-180 GGPGAFPNKQGEVYP
+180 AGEVVD
-195 QQISNGVQVG
+195 QSISNGVQVG
-205 AKYDANNIVAAIA
+205 AKYDANNIIAAIA

-224 KAAGNDFN
+224 KENMRPQVLNSGK
-232 PGDSFGLGRK
+232 K
-242 EQVEGVLST
+242 EQVEGVVST

-270 KTKNHMKHAFN
+270 KTKNHAAAAR
-281 PSNGESVPAKP
+281 GGVATPAH
-292 AYDEKSYFVSPG
+292 YEKRYFVSPG
-304 FQYELMEDTNL
+304 FQYELMEDTNV

-323 NSVDDFKRKRGKIER
+323 NSSDQGKKTH
-338 EQAVLFGID
+338 EQAVLFGVD

-365 RTSEKGTSK
+365 KTNDKGKTE
-374 VKTEKEKSVG
+374 KTEKEKSVG